1 MVSVGKKGR
10 KKKSYA
16 QKGEAIATGDILE
29 EADTGEHCPKGILL
43 FRQIDRI
50 NRIQCM
56 QPLDIDLFASSVE
69 ALHTMLAPDTE
80 MNSRFAKDYT
90 QLENHLQEMFGRLP
104 KLQQQLLCSKKIDID
119 EIELGEEL
127 NNLLEFFVKDY
138 PHELEFQIEQR

>member
-104 KLQQQLLCSKKIDID
+104 KLQQQLLYSNYKLYYIR
-119 EIELGEEL
+119 ELLKML
-127 NNLLEFFVKDY
+127 NILMADRGYFASEYVG
-138 PHELEFQIEQR
+138 